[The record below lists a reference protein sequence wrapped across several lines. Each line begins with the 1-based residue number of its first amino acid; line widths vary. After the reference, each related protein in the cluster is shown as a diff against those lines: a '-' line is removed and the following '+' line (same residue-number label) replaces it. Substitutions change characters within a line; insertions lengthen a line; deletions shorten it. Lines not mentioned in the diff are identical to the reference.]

1 MKKCTKQTERYS
13 ISPVRAMISAL
24 MLFAVLGVT
33 APAAV
38 IAPVPTNLHFMASYG
53 DTNAIP
59 SQTFALTVP
68 VDVSATAYVLAT
80 TNSWIV
86 SMTNSVG
93 DVSGTVPAGG
103 TNTITVTVVVTNL
116 PVGDY
121 NGKITVGANWS
132 DVTVALC
139 VHERTMAL
147 AADFDGDGLADPA
160 VYNTNGNWKI
170 KLSGSSYSLL
180 PLVGFLGGHEYT
192 ALAADFDGD
201 GLADPAV
208 YNDESELWAI
218 KLSSLEYRAA
228 TVITSFGG
236 CGWQALAGDFD
247 GDGIAD
253 PAIYQASTGTWK
265 IKLSTAGWATITKPN
280 FMGSSGWM
288 AIAADFD
295 GDGLVDPT
303 IYKASTGSWVVML
316 SASGY
321 HVAVLEA
328 GFLGSTGYAGMAADF
343 DGDGYADPT
352 VAKTSMG
359 NWKIRLSSGG
369 AYSLLDLPGF
379 LGE

>member
-139 VHERTMAL
+139 VHERTM
-147 AADFDGDGLADPA
+147 
-160 VYNTNGNWKI
+160 
-170 KLSGSSYSLL
+170 
-180 PLVGFLGGHEYT
+180 